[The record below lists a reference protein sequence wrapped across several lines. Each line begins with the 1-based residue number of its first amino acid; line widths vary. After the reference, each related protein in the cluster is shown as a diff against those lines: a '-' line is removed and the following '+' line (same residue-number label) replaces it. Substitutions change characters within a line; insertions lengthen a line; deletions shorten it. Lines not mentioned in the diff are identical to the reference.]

1 MKYRLGTEGDLDAIC
16 KMVEEAKV
24 LMEKQGIL
32 QWDHVYPNQQDFMD
46 DIQNSN
52 LYIAL
57 EDNNLAAIYVI
68 SQECDDEYHKC
79 NWESPDEKA
88 CVIHRFCVSPDFQ
101 NKGIGRV
108 VLNHIEQQLRDLS
121 YTSVR
126 LDVFLQNPYALSLY
140 QKNGYVE
147 RGYADWRKGR
157 FLLMEKKL

>member
-1 MKYRLGTEGDLDAIC
+1 M
-16 KMVEEAKV
+16 
-24 LMEKQGIL
+24 
-32 QWDHVYPNQQDFMD
+32 
-46 DIQNSN
+46 
-52 LYIAL
+52 
-57 EDNNLAAIYVI
+57 
-68 SQECDDEYHKC
+68 CD
-79 NWESPDEKA
+79 
-88 CVIHRFCVSPDFQ
+88 HRFCVSPDFQ